1 MQSDRASGMALE
13 HRSTPHMGVPAQ
25 GLPLPPTSESM
36 APPPAHAPPEVEAHR
51 SWLNRIQKKAARIR
65 KRRTQH
71 IQACRRHRIPKAT
84 LVDTLFTALDTRNN
98 GALGRDELTNFAPL
112 TGFQGELDDLF
123 VDITLM
129 LDELGS
135 SVAQSHSKALSL
147 QNFASAVSRSGVL
160 PLSKAELR
168 RTIRYS
174 KAPETQGPLVR
185 SGQSMW
191 RSIKQ
196 MNIFIA
202 AARWKEGVCW
212 HRSSSPWV
220 LAPHQCTDPLRPLK
234 THAHLY
240 RRF

>member
-1 MQSDRASGMALE
+1 ME
-13 HRSTPHMGVPAQ
+13 
-25 GLPLPPTSESM
+25 
-36 APPPAHAPPEVEAHR
+36 PPPALAPLEAEAHR

-84 LVDTLFTALDTRNN
+84 LVDTLFTALDTRSI
-98 GALGRDELTNFAPL
+98 GALGRDELTNFALL

-123 VDITLM
+123 VDITRM

-135 SVAQSHSKALSL
+135 SVAPSHNKALSL
-147 QNFASAVSRSGVL
+147 QDFASAVSRMGVL

-168 RTIRYS
+168 RIIRFS
-174 KAPETQGPLVR
+174 KAPEIQGPLVK
-185 SGQSMW
+185 SGPGMW

-196 MNIFIA
+196 MSIFIA

-212 HRSSSPWV
+212 HRTSSPWV
-220 LAPHQCTDPLRPLK
+220 LVPHQCTDPRCPLK